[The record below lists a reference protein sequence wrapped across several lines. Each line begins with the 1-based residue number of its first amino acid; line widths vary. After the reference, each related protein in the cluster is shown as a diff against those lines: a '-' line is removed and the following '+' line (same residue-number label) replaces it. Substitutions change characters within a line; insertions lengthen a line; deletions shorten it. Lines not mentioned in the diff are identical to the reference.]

1 MPQIVSPL
9 LDPVTYEKVR
19 FCESGP
25 KGDEAMALCFD
36 MDLVEECMGGRA
48 PPAFD
53 FAKYEQQQLEEERL
67 RRKIAA

>member
-1 MPQIVSPL
+1 
-9 LDPVTYEKVR
+9 
-19 FCESGP
+19 
-25 KGDEAMALCFD
+25 MALCFD